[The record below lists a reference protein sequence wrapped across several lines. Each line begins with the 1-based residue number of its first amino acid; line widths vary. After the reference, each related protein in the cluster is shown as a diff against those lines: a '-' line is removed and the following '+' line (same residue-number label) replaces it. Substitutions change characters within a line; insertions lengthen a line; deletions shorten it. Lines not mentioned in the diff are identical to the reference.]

1 MLENPL
7 AASALVIGRKE
18 RKPNDVPGA
27 RRPLRNDLISLGFS
41 LRNSAKS
48 FLEASLQKGFWCKL
62 ERFGCQR
69 YRLE

>member
-48 FLEASLQKGFWCKL
+48 FLEA
-62 ERFGCQR
+62 
-69 YRLE
+69 RLPNGVLVQT